1 MKIFLSILC
10 CISFLFGASNI
21 QEEIANN
28 FGYNTN
34 VHHDFDPLSGYNK
47 IMTNINDKFY
57 MDILFPIAKGYKRV
71 IPLPARTSVSNFF
84 NNLLFPVRFVNN
96 ILQFKFKNSIDE
108 CERFIINS
116 TIGIGGL
123 FDVAGNKFKIHPHYE
138 DFGLT
143 LGHYGIGEGF
153 YIVWPLIG
161 PSDLRDSI
169 GMIADGYINPAIYIK
184 NRAYNIIETKDESY
198 ELNSFHTLN
207 KTSFD
212 YKKYESLKAGNVLL
226 YPVLKET
233 YEAYRKKLIRE
244 GKK

>member
-1 MKIFLSILC
+1 MKFFLSILC
-10 CISFLFGASNI
+10 CISFLFGAPNI
-21 QEEIANN
+21 QDEIANN
-28 FGYNTN
+28 FACNTN
-34 VHHDFDPLSGYNK
+34 IHHDFDPLSGYNK

-71 IPLPARTSVSNFF
+71 IPLAARNSVSNFF
-84 NNLLFPVRFVNN
+84 NNLFFPVRFINN
-96 ILQFKFKNSIDE
+96 ILQLKFKNSVDE
-108 CERFIINS
+108 CKRFVINS

-123 FDVAGNKFKIHPHYE
+123 FDVAGNKFKIYPHYE

-169 GMIADGYINPAIYIK
+169 GMIADAYINPEIYIK
-184 NRAYNIIETKDESY
+184 NRVYNIIDTKDESY
-198 ELNSFHTLN
+198 ELNAFHTLN
-207 KTSFD
+207 KTSFN

-233 YEAYRKKLIRE
+233 YEAYRKKLIKE
-244 GKK
+244 GKQ